1 MNTVNQHHL
10 SCRRLHRLSCQ
21 FAVAAGL
28 GLAAVLVAGSWNG
41 ENSRAIA
48 QACYMVTASGQRI
61 SLGNLCGEMA
71 APLPESV
78 SATPNKPLK
87 RVQPPAQPE
96 QIRTRRSMSSSRRAR
111 RHSAERP
118 MIFDTGASNTLITK
132 EMAEALQLRPQGA
145 REVVIADGSTVKFR
159 TTTIE
164 TVTTGGMPARKL
176 TVTVADSA
184 DIGLLGHDFFHTYDV
199 KIKRNVIEFQ
209 PQTD

>member
-1 MNTVNQHHL
+1 M
-10 SCRRLHRLSCQ
+10 
-21 FAVAAGL
+21 
-28 GLAAVLVAGSWNG
+28 LVAGSWNG

-87 RVQPPAQPE
+87 RVQPP
-96 QIRTRRSMSSSRRAR
+96 TRDGIFRAKIKRRLA
-111 RHSAERP
+111 STPVIDVSFNGKSFE